1 MTLQKRNQNSINPYQ
16 RSRVM
21 TASPEQLILYVY
33 DAAVNALQRQD
44 RIRSLEAVNL
54 LVSSLRYEHRDLA
67 MSFYRSYDS
76 VQRQIMRGNYGLAQ
90 TILREMRETW
100 REAMELN

>member
-1 MTLQKRNQNSINPYQ
+1 MPLQRRNQKSLNPYQ
-16 RSRVM
+16 RIRVM
-21 TASPEQLILYVY
+21 SASPEQLILYVY
-33 DAAVNALQRQD
+33 DAAVSALQRQD

-67 MSFYRSYDS
+67 MSFYRIYDS
-76 VQRQIMRGNYGLAQ
+76 IQRQIMRGNYGLAQ
-90 TILREMRETW
+90 TILRELREIW

>member
-1 MTLQKRNQNSINPYQ
+1 MTLQRRNQSITNPYQ

-67 MSFYRSYDS
+67 MSFYRLYDS

-100 REAMELN
+100 RESMELN